1 MCDRG
6 KRVPHSVCNAGAL
19 LTSARKAKASPPYPS
34 LADFGTGRSSR
45 RLMGYASALPDSTM
59 CSFVNPC
66 DAWFKRKSIA
76 GAQSIYWNISK
87 FTVNPSPAG
96 TPENSPAIHRWVIAR
111 ERKSP
116 ERDERTP
123 LLANRTRNA
132 GLGYSR
138 LPLRDGKIAP
148 APLRQGA
155 FKKRGNRSAAMSA
168 R

>member
-1 MCDRG
+1 
-6 KRVPHSVCNAGAL
+6 
-19 LTSARKAKASPPYPS
+19 
-34 LADFGTGRSSR
+34 
-45 RLMGYASALPDSTM
+45 M

-148 APLRQGA
+148 ARSGRVRSRSGETGA
-155 FKKRGNRSAAMSA
+155 QPCPRGDRSRLLETRGQSCPRSFYSLAVSGRASGPGSLSL
-168 R
+168 